1 MTHAIG
7 HWWSLSH
14 SLDNRG
20 AHSCAERKKR
30 IAKLALRSEGVIHTK
45 DVEIEFGLIH
55 RTALNWL
62 NRAVVENLL
71 VPVKPNL
78 RVIGYRLFGYET

>member
-1 MTHAIG
+1 M
-7 HWWSLSH
+7 
-14 SLDNRG
+14 DNQG
-20 AHSCAERKKR
+20 AHSWAERKKR
-30 IAKLALRSEGVIHTK
+30 IAQLALRKGGVIRTK
-45 DVEIEFGLIH
+45 DVEIEFTLIH
-55 RTALNWL
+55 LTALNWL